1 MSTTWKKMAEA
12 FGRAIHE
19 MPSNVEHAP
28 RTDKSMNKA
37 INKDVQEY
45 NKFLESAKSADA
57 DEEFRRGF
65 NDEELLPDRDVGK
78 SKIQA
83 GTSEYVEPKDY
94 ASVDRNQ
101 AEFDEVFDNAVN
113 EATNR
118 HTRGAS
124 DAETERMRAKIRREA
139 IEMLKDDRYD
149 ISDVLDCLLP
159 YRTGD
164 K

>member
-12 FGRAIHE
+12 FGRAVHE
-19 MPSNVEHAP
+19 MPSNAEHAP
-28 RTDKSMNKA
+28 RTDKGMHKA

-65 NDEELLPDRDVGK
+65 NDEELLPDRDANK
-78 SKIQA
+78 SRIQA
-83 GTSEYVEPKDY
+83 TTTEFVEPKDF
-94 ASVDRNQ
+94 ASVNRNQ
-101 AEFDEVFDNAVN
+101 DEFDKVFDNAVN
-113 EATNR
+113 EATAR
-118 HTRGAS
+118 HTRFAPES
-124 DAETERMRAKIRREA
+124 EVERMRAKIRREA
-139 IEMLKDDRYD
+139 IEMLKNDRYD
-149 ISDVLDCLLP
+149 ISDVLDYLQP